1 MWSGTMMCATD
12 ACIAF
17 SVDAILIDDEVC
29 TILDCAN
36 NHQLCTFRESLNVFH
51 PWNGL
56 FLSRALRGPSKW
68 DTCEHEPDV
77 VGVFLFF
84 SVNEHVCDDA
94 ISLCFHITIYS
105 LVMSYCK
112 DNSTLN
118 KCLQENG
125 PLRTWNCYISTNII
139 FNYLFIWNS

>member
-1 MWSGTMMCATD
+1 MLCATD

-29 TILDCAN
+29 TILNCAN

-56 FLSRALRGPSKW
+56 FLSWALRGPSNQMRHLWTWAWRCGSIFIFLCKW
-68 DTCEHEPDV
+68 PR
-77 VGVFLFF
+77 LWW
-84 SVNEHVCDDA
+84 CDLSFYVA
-94 ISLCFHITIYS
+94 IYS

-112 DNSTLN
+112 NNVYIQYIKQMSA
-118 KCLQENG
+118 
-125 PLRTWNCYISTNII
+125 RTWPIMDMKLLYQYKQII
-139 FNYLFIWNS
+139 FNYLFIWIS